1 MFQLAQM
8 GHHLMLRARSTS
20 RRRPFHSRPS
30 MWRTACT
37 SEAHH
42 CQPSRYGTAH
52 TIGDEDSVQVQRS
65 RPPAAGSS
73 LLGPASLCP
82 RCPCSAQ
89 DSSGDTRAHHNRLQ
103 VHAAPPRAQSRCE
116 SEVQLCSREQQLRG
130 TQGRQHAVE
139 QGLILVAA

>member
-52 TIGDEDSVQVQRS
+52 TIGDEDSVQIQRS

-89 DSSGDTRAHHNRLQ
+89 DSSKDHPGHKAGVRVNSNC
-103 VHAAPPRAQSRCE
+103 AAGSSR
-116 SEVQLCSREQQLRG
+116 VRG